1 MAGTPAGPLSA
12 RIIIASSLSLSAKQS
27 CTFLSFVDEHNG
39 TIPIRRRKRRRKMA
53 DFTLE

>member
-1 MAGTPAGPLSA
+1 MAGTPAGLLSA